1 MKRLS
6 IIKWASSLIGK
17 APDLHSGDCGFK
29 SRLCPLRGYSLVVK
43 CLSDMQMSE
52 VQFFLSPLSKKMN
65 KRNPKSKWRAYIN
78 TPNSG
83 RRGVESH
90 LLNNGNYTSKLSALA
105 ALNYSEVKGIKCL
118 ARYYYPDKLGYE
130 RVRVYKLA
138 ENGRL
143 IEQVDM
149 YRHDQVTTEMWVVL
163 LGLIVFVVGLMVLGC
178 FV

>member
-1 MKRLS
+1 
-6 IIKWASSLIGK
+6 
-17 APDLHSGDCGFK
+17 
-29 SRLCPLRGYSLVVK
+29 
-43 CLSDMQMSE
+43 
-52 VQFFLSPLSKKMN
+52 MN

-118 ARYYYPDKLGYE
+118 ARYYYPDKVGYE
-130 RVRVYKLA
+130 RVRIYKLT

-143 IEQVDM
+143 IKQTDM
-149 YRHDQVTTEMWVVL
+149 YRHDQITTEMWVIL
-163 LGLIVFVVGLMVLGC
+163 SGLIIFVAGLMVLGC
-178 FV
+178 FN